1 MFDTIITLINA
12 CGCDI
17 DFYTVNN
24 TIYITI
30 DDFSGFDDDWNEIMR
45 DYDNPDAVNALLNWL
60 DNNCISQTG
69 DLYTFYSFN
78 DFKVEL
84 GYTSFDI

>member
-12 CGCDI
+12 CGHDI
-17 DFYTVNN
+17 YFYTTDN

-30 DDFSGFDDDWNEIMR
+30 DDFDGFDDDWNEIMR
-45 DYDNPDAVNALLNWL
+45 DYENPDAVNALLNWL

>member
-12 CGCDI
+12 CRGDI

-30 DDFSGFDDDWNEIMR
+30 DDFEGFDDDWNEIMR